1 MFSCAQMWLFNIPI
15 PTFISILFTTRV
27 NGYIFLKKN
36 PSWILFCS
44 NVRQPCAEKKLW
56 EFFKKSKFFPEKCT
70 YLSQISF
77 IKIWTAYLSNWD
89 TVKHWLS
96 FFLWTRWQNERQI
109 SECMVIFMSQA
120 VRNVSFTIN
129 YFSHQFNHQNVS
141 REKQLALFSGF
152 CFYNNNNNKNRKNVN
167 VVNLIKLYYIIIF
180 F

>member
-1 MFSCAQMWLFNIPI
+1 MHHNVQLSSDV
-15 PTFISILFTTRV
+15 TFQNSNSYF
-27 NGYIFLKKN
+27 YIDFIYYKSEWADFLKKK
-36 PSWILFCS
+36 PSWILFSS
-44 NVRQPCAEKKLW
+44 NVRQPWEEKKLW
-56 EFFKKSKFFPEKCT
+56 EFFKKSKFLPEKCT
-70 YLSQISF
+70 YLPQICF

-96 FFLWTRWQNERQI
+96 FFLWTRWQNKRQI

-152 CFYNNNNNKNRKNVN
+152 CFYNNNNNKNRK
-167 VVNLIKLYYIIIF
+167 KY
-180 F
+180 